1 MRRKWPVS
9 SASKNK
15 KRFVPRCDG
24 VPGAGRKEKGV
35 HMNKRFVK
43 IVAIVLAVL
52 MAVSV
57 AAVGITVFFH

>member
-1 MRRKWPVS
+1 MDQTH
-9 SASKNK
+9 
-15 KRFVPRCDG
+15 C
-24 VPGAGRKEKGV
+24 AGRKEKGE
-35 HMNKRFVK
+35 HMNRRFVK